1 MERVFLEIN
10 TMQSMN
16 DDGPANVIK
25 LKGRFGVL
33 ESSIILGN
41 FKGQVDELLNFLSL
55 YSLNSLISVT

>member
-10 TMQSMN
+10 TMQSMS
-16 DDGPANVIK
+16 DDGPASVIK

-41 FKGQVDELLNFLSL
+41 FKGQVDELLNFLS
-55 YSLNSLISVT
+55 S